1 MFEPSYIKLYESGEL
16 SRRAKILKQMLAD
29 CNICPKDCKVNRLEN
44 KIAACYSGYKPVVS
58 LYCVHYGEEPALA
71 GSKEDGTENGVG
83 NIFFGNCNLRCA
95 YCQNYEISQNHK
107 LEIKN
112 EVTIERLAEIML
124 ELQSK
129 NVNAIGFVSPT
140 HFVPQI
146 ILALELAI
154 PMGLKLPL
162 VYNTNCYD
170 SVEVIKLLDGII
182 DVYLPDVKYSEN
194 EYGYKYSKI
203 KNYVEHSRAALIE
216 MYRQLGSDV
225 VIENRLLRRG
235 LIIRH
240 LILPNDLAGSYDT
253 LKFIAELDNKIH
265 LSIMSQYYPAH
276 KALTIDLL
284 SRNIREREYDKVL
297 DWMNELRLENGY
309 LQEFESEN
317 YYRPDF
323 QNRVEPFKR

>member
-1 MFEPSYIKLYESGEL
+1 
-16 SRRAKILKQMLAD
+16 
-29 CNICPKDCKVNRLEN
+29 
-44 KIAACYSGYKPVVS
+44 VS
-58 LYCVHYGEEPALA
+58 
-71 GSKEDGTENGVG
+71 
-83 NIFFGNCNLRCA
+83 
-95 YCQNYEISQNHK
+95 
-107 LEIKN
+107 
-112 EVTIERLAEIML
+112 IERLAEMML
-124 ELQSK
+124 ELQSE

-146 ILALELAI
+146 VLALELAI
-154 PMGLKLPL
+154 PMGLNLPL

-182 DVYLPDVKYSEN
+182 DVYLPDLKYADN

-203 KNYVEHSRAALIE
+203 KNYVENSRAAIIE
-216 MYRQLGSDV
+216 MYRQTGSE
-225 VIENRLLRRG
+225 VIMENNLMKRG

-253 LKFIAELDNKIH
+253 LKFISELDNDIH
-265 LSIMSQYYPAH
+265 LSIMSQYYPTH

-297 DWMNELRLENGY
+297 DWMDELNLQNGY

-317 YYRPDF
+317 YYRPNFAD
-323 QNRVEPFKR
+323 RIEPFKR